1 MSKLKRIVETLSF
14 TVDEEKRLDLFL
26 SSSYPE
32 FSRSY
37 LQELIQ
43 EGYVFVDG
51 IQVKKPSKKVKPGQE
66 VLLLVPEPE
75 SIEVLPENIP
85 IDILYEDED
94 ILLLVKPCGIVVHPS
109 PGYTSGTLVNA
120 LLYHVKSLSAIGGV
134 ERPGIVHRLDK
145 DTAGLM
151 VVAKRDLAHRNLV
164 EAFKERRVLKFY
176 RVLVSGLVEKDYG
189 VIEKPIGRHSID
201 RKRFAVVED
210 GKPAKTEFWVLE
222 RFYKVKATLLNV
234 RIHTGRTH
242 QIRVHFSSV
251 GHPVLGDKTYG
262 FKSTSLPKE
271 IVDLMDDCN
280 MLVSYRLAFNHPTK
294 GHIVDFSIEDPEPF
308 RSVLELLRK
317 YG

>member
-75 SIEVLPENIP
+75 IIEVLPENIP

-164 EAFKERRVLKFY
+164 EAFKERKVLKLY

-251 GHPVLGDKTYG
+251 GHPVLGDRTYG

-308 RSVLELLRK
+308 RSVLELLRR